1 MSKTE
6 DMFIQNALDSIA
18 QSIRELEERQNA
30 IVNALRA
37 YRDKVS
43 SNMEIP
49 PFELFDLPDG
59 SLGRKKKT

>member
-6 DMFIQNALDSIA
+6 DMFLQNALDDIA

-30 IVNALRA
+30 ILNALRA
-37 YRDKVS
+37 YRDKVATS
-43 SNMEIP
+43 MEIP

-59 SLGRKKKT
+59 SL

>member
-1 MSKTE
+1 MSKAD
-6 DMFIQNALDSIA
+6 DMFLQNALDSIA

-59 SLGRKKKT
+59 SL